1 LFELIDRELFIKR
14 GCCCVG
20 LGSADGSSTSEF
32 VVANSK
38 CAAIWCGEKR
48 LAIDFHSLSIDRTN
62 ERTNTNEHRQA
73 GMGERE
79 EFLFLAVVQPFLV
92 DVQTV
97 SKVMRARR
105 GSAKFEYTHSYEI
118 VKEAYPELWVI
129 KSWSYLSFN

>member
-1 LFELIDRELFIKR
+1 MEAAPVNLSLQIQSAPRFGAGKNVWRLI
-14 GCCCVG
+14 
-20 LGSADGSSTSEF
+20 
-32 VVANSK
+32 
-38 CAAIWCGEKR
+38 
-48 LAIDFHSLSIDRTN
+48 SIRYRSIERTN

-79 EFLFLAVVQPFLV
+79 EFLFLAVVQPVLV